1 MDKNIISFLE
11 HLFYHSINYR
21 LSNCKSWLE
30 IKISNTI
37 SFFWNYNICFF
48 NSGKIIPFGLGKIQF
63 FYNGTISINE
73 LGLKLLSLA
82 CGAGGVATFLLV
94 LVVIAIRNDIF

>member
-1 MDKNIISFLE
+1 MSFLE
-11 HLFYHSINYR
+11 HLFYFTTLLIIGSLIVRVGWKLKY
-21 LSNCKSWLE
+21 LIPLVFFGT
-30 IKISNTI
+30 TI
-37 SFFWNYNICFF
+37 SVFLILAKSFPLDWE
-48 NSGKIIPFGLGKIQF
+48 KIQF

-94 LVVIAIRNDIF
+94 LVVIAIRNDVF

>member
-1 MDKNIISFLE
+1 M
-11 HLFYHSINYR
+11 
-21 LSNCKSWLE
+21 E

-37 SFFWNYNICFF
+37 SFFWNYDICFLILAKSF
-48 NSGKIIPFGLGKIQF
+48 PLDWKQIQF

-82 CGAGGVATFLLV
+82 CGAAGVATFLLV